1 MIPGIDAVWP
11 PVAGWG
17 ILDFLWFSDVVSDV
31 DEAHSAA
38 VSGRSFGIRFWL
50 VIVALATR
58 CGIPL

>member
-1 MIPGIDAVWP
+1 
-11 PVAGWG
+11 VAGWG